1 MPQSSSE
8 TKTTPPPEPPD
19 FSLVLGGPLF
29 QLYRRAHLSGDSLEL
44 LGLRV
49 VVIALFAWLPLLCLS
64 MVDGRAFGSTVRIPF
79 LSDAEAY
86 ARFLVALP
94 ALIVA
99 ELTVHRRV
107 GIRNFVVRHIV
118 RDEDLP
124 EFHAAVGSAM
134 RIRNSITVEAVLLA
148 VVYTLGLLTWRNEI
162 ALGTATWYASPDPSG
177 LHLTPAGYWYVFVS
191 IPLFQF
197 ILARWYMRIVLWV
210 RLLWR
215 ISRLNL
221 RLTGAHPDH
230 AGGIGFLGRTT
241 YAFGP
246 ILFAQGALLSGLI
259 ASRVLYEGQSL
270 LSFDMEAG
278 GLLCAML
285 LFIFGPLLMF
295 TPQMERAQRK
305 SSGDFGLLA
314 HRYVFGFEE
323 KWIRRGEPRIDDL
336 IGTSDIQA
344 LADLGIACSV
354 VSEMRIVPFKLVDL
368 TRLAVATAVP
378 LLPLALTMFSL
389 QELLARLIK
398 IMF

>member
-1 MPQSSSE
+1 
-8 TKTTPPPEPPD
+8 
-19 FSLVLGGPLF
+19 
-29 QLYRRAHLSGDSLEL
+29 
-44 LGLRV
+44 
-49 VVIALFAWLPLLCLS
+49 
-64 MVDGRAFGSTVRIPF
+64 
-79 LSDAEAY
+79 
-86 ARFLVALP
+86 
-94 ALIVA
+94 
-99 ELTVHRRV
+99 
-107 GIRNFVVRHIV
+107 
-118 RDEDLP
+118 
-124 EFHAAVGSAM
+124 
-134 RIRNSITVEAVLLA
+134 
-148 VVYTLGLLTWRNEI
+148 
-162 ALGTATWYASPDPSG
+162 
-177 LHLTPAGYWYVFVS
+177 
-191 IPLFQF
+191 
-197 ILARWYMRIVLWV
+197 
-210 RLLWR
+210 
-215 ISRLNL
+215 
-221 RLTGAHPDH
+221 
-230 AGGIGFLGRTT
+230 
-241 YAFGP
+241 
-246 ILFAQGALLSGLI
+246 
-259 ASRVLYEGQSL
+259 
-270 LSFDMEAG
+270 MEAG